1 MRTIVSDGTDQK
13 QSGKCIAVYKMN
25 KDKDLDLRSIQD
37 VGHSYFKHEYTF
49 KYYLRI
55 SRKYFVKK

>member
-13 QSGKCIAVYKMN
+13 QSGKCVAVYKMS

-37 VGHSYFKHEYTF
+37 VSNSCVICGHLFNKILYKH
-49 KYYLRI
+49 
-55 SRKYFVKK
+55 